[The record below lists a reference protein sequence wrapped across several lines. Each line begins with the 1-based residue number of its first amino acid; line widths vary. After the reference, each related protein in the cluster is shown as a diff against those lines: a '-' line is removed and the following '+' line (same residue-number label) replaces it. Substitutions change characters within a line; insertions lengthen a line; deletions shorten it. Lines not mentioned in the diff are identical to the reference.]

1 MTKRIGIRE
10 LTRNSSILDEADYI
24 EIVDKKTKKLKGAF
38 ISEKYL
44 DGVKSFIE
52 EKEKLDRKNRFEK
65 MLKLL
70 SDIEIEDRF
79 KDKSYKEIREM
90 IAKEKCGQ

>member
-24 EIVDKKTKKLKGAF
+24 EIEDKKTKKLKGAF

-44 DGVKSFIE
+44 DDVKE
-52 EKEKLDRKNRFEK
+52 MLEKKEKEQKQKRLDFI
-65 MLKLL
+65 LKYAG
-70 SDIEIEDRF
+70 SIKIEDRF

-90 IAKEKCGQ
+90 IAKEKYGQ